1 MACEYCKFSIP
12 GYVAKGTGIGGMCPT
27 ELYRLCESGEAAKKV
42 RGVGLKKQSVIA
54 EELRPL
60 QCECGQALFPFW
72 SFCPNCGAKAVTD
85 A

>member
-12 GYVAKGTGIGGMCPT
+12 GYVAKGTGIGGMYPT

-54 EELRPL
+54 EELR
-60 QCECGQALFPFW
+60 E
-72 SFCPNCGAKAVTD
+72 AVR
-85 A
+85 